1 MSLKEAVKGGI
12 AIPEPPKGIPVFTAN
27 DVLKGRAV
35 KAMQSDKETWSK
47 SMAALLGA
55 FSKGAA
61 CVEVD
66 VPKDGGAVLAS
77 LGFFCG
83 RLYHNHDTGMDKVR
97 VSLFPLEDSGATLEV
112 S

>member
-1 MSLKEAVKGGI
+1 MSIKDAVKGGI

-35 KAMQSDKETWSK
+35 NAMQSDKDTWAK
-47 SMAALLGA
+47 SMVALLGA
-55 FSKGAA
+55 FSKGAE

-83 RLYHNHDTGMDKVR
+83 RLYSNQDTGLDKVR
-97 VSLFPLEDSGATLEV
+97 VSLFPFEDSGIKLEV